1 MCTCG
6 KLRRPGAQ
14 LCGEGCMCACLGDS
28 PAAHL
33 SLTESSVLRLP
44 QDLLEKSLFTSKQ
57 VCVICSAWCL
67 PYQVGRYWFSNEC

>member
-33 SLTESSVLRLP
+33 SLTESSILRLP
-44 QDLLEKSLFTSKQ
+44 QDLLEKGLFTSK
-57 VCVICSAWCL
+57 
-67 PYQVGRYWFSNEC
+67 